1 MVFYSV
7 IIYYSILFYYSL
19 KNLLEIIQALDFRKR
34 HSEKRKKLSKPY
46 NNVLKMLC
54 CISNSISCNCLKI
67 HNRPGRTATILKID
81 DKNIYF
87 SRWLISLLFI
97 SFPKVLLIAGRRPAK
112 WCFFGTNT
120 KFTNETFFQH
130 CHKEYWI
137 LSITYWKNQLICEE
151 VQTQN
156 SSEPPHN

>member
-1 MVFYSV
+1 MHNHLWYS
-7 IIYYSILFYYSL
+7 ILLLFIILFYYSL

-34 HSEKRKKLSKPY
+34 HSEKRKKLYQNLMIY
-46 NNVLKMLC
+46 NALKILC

-67 HNRPGRTATILKID
+67 LNRTGRTATILKID

-97 SFPKVLLIAGRRPAK
+97 RFPKVLLIAGRRPAK
-112 WCFFGTNT
+112 WYFFGTNT

-130 CHKEYWI
+130 SHKEYWI
-137 LSITYWKNQLICEE
+137 LSITY
-151 VQTQN
+151 
-156 SSEPPHN
+156 

>member
-1 MVFYSV
+1 MHNHLWYS
-7 IIYYSILFYYSL
+7 ILLLFIILFYYSL

-34 HSEKRKKLSKPY
+34 HSEKRKKLY
-46 NNVLKMLC
+46 QNLMIYNVLKILC

-67 HNRPGRTATILKID
+67 HNRTGRTATILKID

-97 SFPKVLLIAGRRPAK
+97 RFPKVLLIAGRRPAK
-112 WCFFGTNT
+112 WYFFGTNT

-130 CHKEYWI
+130 SHKEYWI
-137 LSITYWKNQLICEE
+137 LSITYWKNQLICQE
-151 VQTQN
+151 V
-156 SSEPPHN
+156 